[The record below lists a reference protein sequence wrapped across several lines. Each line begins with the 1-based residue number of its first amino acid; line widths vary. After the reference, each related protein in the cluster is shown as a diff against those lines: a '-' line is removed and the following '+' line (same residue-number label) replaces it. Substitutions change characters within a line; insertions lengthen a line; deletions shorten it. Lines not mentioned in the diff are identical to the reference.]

1 MGGRLLFCGGGDGVN
16 SVGGAVNGESV
27 HEIGIGTL
35 ANMHHGMSRVSYY
48 YYVIVT
54 SSIPMT
60 YQIKY

>member
-35 ANMHHGMSRVSYY
+35 ANMHHGMSRVSFT
-48 YYVIVT
+48 IT
-54 SSIPMT
+54 SS
-60 YQIKY
+60 